1 MFDFSDQVV
10 MVTGAAGNLGRAV
23 ARRFRAAG
31 ARLVLVDRASDRLPR
46 LFPDLLDDPHALL
59 ANSVDVTEPHLV
71 TAAVAET
78 IERFGRIDVLVN
90 TVGGYRGGKP
100 VADTPLEL
108 WDDVFDLNA
117 RSAFIVSSAVA
128 PHMLAQG
135 SGRIVNVGSKSAL
148 QGSRRSAAYSAAKSA
163 VVRLTESLAADL
175 KREGITANCVL
186 PSTLD
191 TPENRENMPSADPS
205 RWVTPE
211 EVADVILFLASDA
224 ARAVQGAAIPVY
236 GRG

>member
-1 MFDFSDQVV
+1 ME
-10 MVTGAAGNLGRAV
+10 
-23 ARRFRAAG
+23 
-31 ARLVLVDRASDRLPR
+31 
-46 LFPDLLDDPHALL
+46 H
-59 ANSVDVTEPHLV
+59 
-71 TAAVAET
+71 
-78 IERFGRIDVLVN
+78 FGRIDALVN
-90 TVGGYRGGKP
+90 TVGGYRGGQP
-100 VADTPLEL
+100 VAETAIEL
-108 WDDVFDLNA
+108 WDGMFDLNA
-117 RSAFIVSSAVA
+117 RSAFIVSRAVA
-128 PHMLAQG
+128 PHMLARG
-135 SGRIVNVGSKSAL
+135 SGRIINVGSKAAL
-148 QGSRRSAAYSAAKSA
+148 QGTRRSAAYSAAKSA

-191 TPENRENMPSADPS
+191 TPENREDMPGADPS